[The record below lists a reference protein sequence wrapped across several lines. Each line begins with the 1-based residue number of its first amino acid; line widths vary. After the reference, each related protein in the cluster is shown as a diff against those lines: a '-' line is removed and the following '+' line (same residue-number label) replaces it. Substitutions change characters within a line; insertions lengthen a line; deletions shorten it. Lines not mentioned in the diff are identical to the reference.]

1 MLQILPR
8 FPCKTPPPK
17 QIARPQTLGRF
28 FKNQLKHTGWQLA
41 SNYRK
46 PKLLELAGK
55 FPYMD
60 HHGDVETSRWIG
72 WNPAYLHIPIGKNL
86 SPLLKVD
93 DFFVIHIGKT
103 PNQISR
109 GKVWVQGTMPKISQ
123 VVQYVPMSLRW
134 ATKKNPALLSIIF
147 WWVNRD
153 SYFMVYYNPYTNG

>member
-1 MLQILPR
+1 M
-8 FPCKTPPPK
+8 CV
-17 QIARPQTLGRF
+17 
-28 FKNQLKHTGWQLA
+28 
-41 SNYRK
+41 SNHRK
-46 PKLLELAGK
+46 PKLLENAGK

-60 HHGDVETSRWIG
+60 HHGYVETSRWIG

-123 VVQYVPMSLRW
+123 VVRPNVSQVSQE
-134 ATKKNPALLSIIF
+134 KKTGLTFHYIL
-147 WWVNRD
+147 V
-153 SYFMVYYNPYTNG
+153 G